1 MRMHC
6 VLVTSLTA
14 LTAIALAHDEMG
26 GVRLQDLPGKDSDLK
41 VGRGGMLWY
50 GSPHFNAR
58 PADTRVDTVVLH
70 HTAGSTLIGVCKW
83 FAMPESQVSAHY
95 TIGKKG
101 QIVQHVSTYQR
112 AWHAGKSIDY
122 LGRENVNNFSIGI
135 EMDNLGNGKDPWTEE
150 QVAACVRL
158 VRVLKRYRFPSIKY
172 VTSHE
177 YIAEPKG
184 RKNDPLNFPW
194 DRLESSAKELGFELL
209 YTFDKPKGPK

>member
-1 MRMHC
+1 MF
-6 VLVTSLTA
+6 A
-14 LTAIALAHDEMG
+14 LSSIFFAVFASAHDDMG
-26 GVRLQDLPGKDSDLK
+26 GIRLQDLPGKDSDLV

-50 GSPHFNAR
+50 GSPHYNAR
-58 PADTRVDTVVLH
+58 PENTQIDTVVLH
-70 HTAGSTLIGVCKW
+70 HTAGTSLTSVCKW

-101 QIVQHVSTYQR
+101 QIVQHVSTFNR

-135 EMDNLGNGKDPWTEE
+135 EMDNKGDGKDPWTEE

-158 VRVLKRYRFPSIKY
+158 VRVLKQYRFPNIKY

-194 DRLESSAKELGFELL
+194 QRLESSAKELGFELL